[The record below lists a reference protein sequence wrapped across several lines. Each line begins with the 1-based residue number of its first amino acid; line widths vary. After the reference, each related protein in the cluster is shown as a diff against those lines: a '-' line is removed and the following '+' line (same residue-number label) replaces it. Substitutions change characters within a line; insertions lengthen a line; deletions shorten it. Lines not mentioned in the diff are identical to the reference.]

1 MTPMNHPFFRGME
14 QASRVLVT
22 GGAGFIGSHL
32 VDGLLRDGWEVTV
45 LDDFSS
51 GRLENLRGGLDGRA
65 LRVVRGDIREASAV
79 REALEEVGAVLH
91 LAAVT
96 SVPYSLEH
104 PDETYSVNVEG
115 TRNLLEAC
123 IRGTADRFIYVSTC
137 AVYGEPEYLPI
148 DEDHP
153 KRPASPYAESKL
165 EAERLCRE
173 FQESYGLRTAVL
185 RLFNVYGSRMRADR
199 YGGVIS
205 IFMRQLGEGRP
216 LTIYGDGEQTRDFI
230 HVSDAVRAMMLTLT
244 RDDISGETFN
254 IATGVPTSINRLA
267 GMISELRGVE
277 PRLLHLEARAGEPRH
292 SYGDTRRARERLG
305 FTPKVSLREGL
316 QLLLGAVEDRVGF
329 RWGEAV

>member
-1 MTPMNHPFFRGME
+1 MNHLFFRDMDHSS
-14 QASRVLVT
+14 SRVLVT

-51 GRLENLRGGLDGRA
+51 GRLENLRGGLDGEA
-65 LRVVRGDIREASAV
+65 LRVVRGDVREASAV
-79 REALEEVGAVLH
+79 RKALEEVGVVLH

-96 SVPYSLEH
+96 SVPYSVEH
-104 PDETYSVNVEG
+104 PDETYQVNVEG
-115 TRNLLEAC
+115 TRNLLEEC
-123 IRGTADRFIYVSTC
+123 LRGTAERVIYISTC

-153 KRPASPYAESKL
+153 TRPASPYAESKL
-165 EAERLCRE
+165 EAERLCME
-173 FQESYGLRTAVL
+173 FQESYGLRTTVL

-205 IFMRQLGEGRP
+205 TFMRQLWEGGP

-267 GMISELRGVE
+267 AMISELRGVE
-277 PRLLHLEARAGEPRH
+277 PRPIHLEARAGEPRH
-292 SYGDTRRARERLG
+292 SYGDIRRAKERLG
-305 FTPKVSLREGL
+305 FTPRVSLREGL
-316 QLLLGAVEDRVGF
+316 QLLLEAAEDRVGF